1 MIWLA
6 ALAIVIQ
13 ELCALNATVFIR
25 SQEYLIVGRGHFNTC
40 FSMWQVT

>member
-6 ALAIVIQ
+6 ALASVRQ

-25 SQEYLIVGRGHFNTC
+25 SQEYLIVGRCHFNTC
-40 FSMWQVT
+40 FSTWQVT